1 MFQNQMTKNP
11 SLNIVGLD
19 VGDKK
24 IGVARANIIAK
35 IPEALKTLKNDLNF
49 TQSLKDLL
57 DEQATNLIIVGLP
70 RGGSGQETPQTKK
83 VIEFIDQL
91 KHDFAEVEFVF
102 VDESLSSVRAD
113 EYLRNTKHKMDQDG
127 VAACFIL
134 QEYFTING

>member
-19 VGDKK
+19 IGDKK

-35 IPEALKTLKNDLNF
+35 IPEALKTLKNDSSFN
-49 TQSLKDLL
+49 QNLKDLIH
-57 DEQATNLIIVGLP
+57 DQATNLVVVGLP
-70 RGGSGQETPQTKK
+70 RGGRGQETVQTKK

-113 EYLRNTKHKMDQDG
+113 EYLKGTKYKIDQDS

-134 QEYFTING
+134 QEYFTINV